1 MARKIVMRADRQA
14 RRRWRAAFDDLWL
27 DRPTRV
33 GVIAAAIALW
43 LAVTLVE
50 PWFLVLFMSAA
61 WAVKLRVDRRPPQT
75 PVDDWE

>member
-1 MARKIVMRADRQA
+1 MARKIVMRADRET
-14 RRRWRAAFDDLWL
+14 RRRLRAAFENLWV

-33 GVIAAAIALW
+33 GVVAAAIALW

-50 PWFLVLFMSAA
+50 PWFLVLFMSAI
-61 WAVKLRVDRRPPQT
+61 WAVKLRVDRRPPHT

>member
-1 MARKIVMRADRQA
+1 MARKLVMRAETIHGLRE
-14 RRRWRAAFDDLWL
+14 AFAHLWS

-33 GVIAAAIALW
+33 GVVVAAVSLW

-50 PWFLVLFMSAA
+50 PWFLVLFLSAA
-61 WAVKLRVDRRPPQT
+61 AAVKLRGDRRTAPT